1 MMGLEELRER
11 KDILMQIDWELTPL
25 EAVEM
30 FDHRA
35 GGLKSR
41 LQVRSQNQKHYFF
54 CVDNWQETPRV
65 VLKERSVKKSRVIAQ
80 ISAPQELLEECLRQ
94 YGGRQG
100 LFPPSEALK
109 NWLRQS
115 LFAGNPGGIS

>member
-11 KDILMQIDWELTPL
+11 KDILVHIDWELTPL

-41 LQVRSQNQKHYFF
+41 LQVRSYKEKHYFF
-54 CVDNWQETPRV
+54 CVDNWQEKPRL
-65 VLKERSVKKSRVIAQ
+65 VLKERSVKQSRTIAELE
-80 ISAPQELLEECLRQ
+80 APKDLLEECIFQ

-109 NWLRQS
+109 LWLRKN
-115 LFAGNPGGIS
+115 LFCENS

>member
-11 KDILMQIDWELTPL
+11 KDILAEIDWELTPL

-41 LQVRSQNQKHYFF
+41 LQVRSSKEKHYFF
-54 CVDNWQETPRV
+54 CVDNWQEKPRL
-65 VLKERSVKKSRVIAQ
+65 VLKERSIKESRVIAE
-80 ISAPQELLEECLRQ
+80 IHPPGDLLEECILQ

-109 NWLRQS
+109 TWLRQS
-115 LFAGNPGGIS
+115 LFS

>member
-11 KDILMQIDWELTPL
+11 KDILMQIDWELSPL

-54 CVDNWQETPRV
+54 AWTIGRKRPGWFS
-65 VLKERSVKKSRVIAQ
+65 RS
-80 ISAPQELLEECLRQ
+80 
-94 YGGRQG
+94 
-100 LFPPSEALK
+100 AL
-109 NWLRQS
+109 
-115 LFAGNPGGIS
+115 